1 MAADTILFCTE
12 LMGLRVFDTRGRKIG
27 RVRDAALVPL
37 VDANRIDRF
46 LVGGGWA
53 WLKAVGGT
61 APASCASRTRGSSS
75 TCTTAGKETAGSF
88 AASKLLPG
96 SAAC

>member
-12 LMGLRVFDTRGRKIG
+12 LVGLRVYDTRGRKIG

-37 VDANRIDRF
+37 IDATRIDRF

-53 WLKAVGGT
+53 WLSIRYDQVRFHFT
-61 APASCASRTRGSSS
+61 ERHLS
-75 TCTTAGKETAGSF
+75 
-88 AASKLLPG
+88 
-96 SAAC
+96 